1 MDFRSDNVTGA
12 HPTIIEA
19 IGRANAGQVGSYGAD
34 PWSERVETRLSEIF
48 ERPVQVFPVLTGSAA
63 NVVALSSF
71 VPPWGA
77 IYCHPE
83 AHINVDECGAPELFT
98 GGAKLVCV
106 PGEHG
111 KITPAGVEGKIH
123 GEGFVHSVQP
133 AAISITQASECG
145 TLYTPDE
152 VAALAACARAH
163 MMALHMDGA
172 RFANALAALG
182 CTPAEMTWKAGV
194 DVLSFGATKNG
205 CLAAEAVVLFRPE
218 KAEEMA
224 FRRKRGGHLLSK
236 MRLIS
241 AQLEAYLEDD
251 LWLANARHANAMAA
265 RLAEGLAAEGCQPIH
280 PVQANE
286 LFVRIPK
293 ARAERLQAAGFK
305 FYDWEALGKDAWRL
319 VTAYD
324 TRAEDVE
331 AFLAALRESAA
342 AA

>member
-12 HPTIIEA
+12 DARILAA
-19 IGRANAGQVGSYGAD
+19 IAKANAGQVGSYGAD
-34 PWSERVETRLSEIF
+34 PWSQRVEARLSEIF
-48 ERPVQVFPVLTGSAA
+48 ERAVKVFPVLTGSAA
-63 NVVALSSF
+63 NVIALSSF

-111 KITPAGVEGKIH
+111 RITPAGVESKIH

-145 TLYTPDE
+145 TIYQPGE
-152 VAALAACARAH
+152 VAALAACAKAH
-163 MMALHMDGA
+163 KMVLHMDGA
-172 RFANALAALG
+172 RFANALVSLG
-182 CTPAEMTWKAGV
+182 CTPAELTWKAGV

-205 CLAAEAVVLFRPE
+205 CLAAEAVVLFHPE

-236 MRLIS
+236 MRLVS
-241 AQLEAYLEDD
+241 AQLEAYLADD
-251 LWLANARHANAMAA
+251 LWLGNARHANAMAQ
-265 RLAEGLAAEGCQPIH
+265 RLAAGLTAQGCHLFH

-286 LFVRIPK
+286 LFVRIP
-293 ARAERLQAAGFK
+293 RAAAESLQRQGFA
-305 FYDWEALGKDAWRL
+305 FYDWEALGQDAWRL
-319 VTAYD
+319 VTAFD

-331 AFLAALRESAA
+331 AFLAALAA
-342 AA
+342 TGPA

>member
-12 HPTIIEA
+12 HPRILEA
-19 IGRANAGQVGSYGAD
+19 IARANAGQVGSYGAD
-34 PWSERVETRLSEIF
+34 PWSQRVEARLGEIF
-48 ERPVQVFPVLTGSAA
+48 ERSVKVFPVLTGTAA
-63 NVVALSSF
+63 NVVALASF

-98 GGAKLVCV
+98 GGAKLVPV

-111 KITPAGVEGKIH
+111 RITPAGVEARIH
-123 GEGFVHSVQP
+123 GEGFVHAVQP

-145 TLYTPDE
+145 TLYTPAE
-152 VAALAACARAH
+152 VAALADCARAH
-163 MMALHMDGA
+163 RMALHMDGA
-172 RFANALAALG
+172 RFANALVALG
-182 CTPAEMTWKAGV
+182 CTPAELTWKAGV

-205 CLAAEAVVLFRPE
+205 CLAAEAVVLFHPE

-236 MRLIS
+236 MRLVS
-241 AQLEAYLEDD
+241 AQLEAYLADD
-251 LWLANARHANAMAA
+251 LWLANARHANAMAR
-265 RLAEGLAAEGCQPIH
+265 RLAEGLTAQGCRLFH

-286 LFVRIPK
+286 LFVEIPR
-293 ARAERLQAAGFK
+293 ARAEALQQQGFA
-305 FYDWEALGKDAWRL
+305 FYDWEALGKEAWRL
-319 VTAYD
+319 VTAFD

-331 AFLAALRESAA
+331 KFIAALRRAA
-342 AA
+342 A

>member
-12 HPTIIEA
+12 HPRILEA
-19 IGRANAGQVGSYGAD
+19 LARANAGQVGSYGAD
-34 PWSERVETRLSEIF
+34 PWSQRVEARLGEIF
-48 ERPVQVFPVLTGSAA
+48 ERPVTVFPVLTGTAA

-111 KITPAGVEGKIH
+111 GIAPAGVEAKIH

-145 TLYTPDE
+145 TLYAPDA
-152 VAALAACARAH
+152 VAALADCAHAH
-163 MMALHMDGA
+163 KMILHMDGA
-172 RFANALAALG
+172 RFANALVALG
-182 CTPAEMTWKAGV
+182 CTPAELTWKAGV

-205 CLAAEAVVLFRPE
+205 CLAAEAGVLFPPE
-218 KAEEMA
+218 KAQEMA

-236 MRLIS
+236 MRLVS

-251 LWLANARHANAMAA
+251 LWLANARHANAMAR
-265 RLAEGLAAEGCQPIH
+265 RLAEGLTAQGCKLFH
-280 PVQANE
+280 PVEANE
-286 LFVRIPK
+286 LFVEIPRAK
-293 ARAERLQAAGFK
+293 AEALQAQGFA
-305 FYDWEALGKDAWRL
+305 FYDWEALGKEAWRL
-319 VTAYD
+319 VTAFD

-331 AFLAALRESAA
+331 RFVAALGQAEAA
-342 AA
+342 